1 MELFRSLLGK
11 MITVRSPTHALDLL
25 LFPWY
30 DIVVISKKHCFLRKN
45 CNSVWFF
52 FFFFLEVVF
61 AGNWHLSEGCI
72 YPCVC
77 GMGCKQSLSC
87 CFPEGATK

>member
-1 MELFRSLLGK
+1 MPLTCYFSLG
-11 MITVRSPTHALDLL
+11 MILL
-25 LFPWY
+25 LFPKSTVFSEK
-30 DIVVISKKHCFLRKN
+30 IAIPFG
-45 CNSVWFF
+45 F